1 MKTQTNNHRKTLY
14 IIKFSQK
21 LLLSSLLAIS
31 ATSVSAGDYQQ
42 NMLLSPSEHILVAEA
57 RGRVMIYDGL
67 KNETVEKA
75 MDEQFSRIDSMMF
88 VRTLYKQES
97 GEVVADEDCDD

>member
-1 MKTQTNNHRKTLY
+1 MKTITNNRTETFK
-14 IIKFSQK
+14 ISKFSQK
-21 LLLSSLLAIS
+21 LVLCSMLAIS
-31 ATSVSAGDYQQ
+31 VTSVSAGNYQEK
-42 NMLLSPSEHILVAEA
+42 MLLSPSELILVAEA

>member
-1 MKTQTNNHRKTLY
+1 MKTQTNSSTKTLS
-14 IIKFSQK
+14 IVKFSQK
-21 LLLSSLLAIS
+21 LILSSLLAIS
-31 ATSVSAGDYQQ
+31 ATSVFAGDYLQ

-75 MDEQFSRIDSMMF
+75 MDEQISRIDNVMF
-88 VRTLYKQES
+88 VRTLNKQES